1 MKDVKHKMDL
11 KTAEYIVDKV
21 QNDPS
26 VFPVEFQECPLCGA
40 QYIEELG
47 HDCNNV
53 IELTWHEYE
62 EGETEIG
69 VAVVKEGE
77 KE

>member
-47 HDCNNV
+47 HDCKNV
-53 IELTWHEYE
+53 IELTWHEVE
-62 EGETEIG
+62 EQDGD
-69 VAVVKEGE
+69 
-77 KE
+77 